1 MPQVAKPMSAKEV
14 AALKAGSHAVGGA
27 AGLYLVVAQSG
38 GRSWLLRASVNGKR
52 REFGLGSYPAVSL
65 AEARTKAVEARDRIK
80 AGVDPIQHK
89 RVTQAEQEGRKTFG
103 QVAEIVIKRKQT
115 ESKNAKH
122 AAQWRSTLETYCKP
136 IWSMDVDAI
145 TIHDVLSVL
154 EPIWSTKTE
163 TATRV
168 RQRIEAVLGVAIASD
183 WRKGDNVAGWDR
195 YLKHTSLP
203 TPAHVSKVKHHA
215 ALYIDDAPGFMA
227 SVRQQN
233 TLTARLVEFIML
245 TAVRSGEARLATWDE
260 IDLQARVWTIPEE
273 RMKAGGK
280 HRVPLSDAA
289 VKLLEGMPRMYE
301 SEFVF
306 PGYQGR
312 RMSENT
318 PGQVIKRL
326 GYNVTIHGMRSTFR
340 DWADER
346 TDAPHHVCEKALA
359 HTIKNQAEA
368 AYRRSDLLEKRRP
381 LMEQWAAF
389 LSP

>member
-103 QVAEIVIKRKQT
+103 QVAEIVIQRKQE
-115 ESKNAKH
+115 ESRNAKH
-122 AAQWRSTLETYCKP
+122 SAQWRSTLTTYCKP
-136 IWSMDVDAI
+136 IWDTDVDSL
-145 TIHDVLSVL
+145 TISDIQGVLD
-154 EPIWSTKTE
+154 PIWTSKTE

-168 RQRIEAVLGVAIASD
+168 RQRIEAVLGTAIVNG
-183 WRKGDNVAGWDR
+183 WRQGANVAVWRG
-195 YLKHTSLP
+195 YLEHALP
-203 TPAHVSKVKHHA
+203 RPSKVAKVKHHT
-215 ALYIDDAPGFMA
+215 ALDVDEAPAFMA

-260 IDLQARVWTIPEE
+260 IDLDGRVWTIPAD
-273 RMKAGGK
+273 RMKAGRE
-280 HRVPLSDAA
+280 HRVPLSGAA

-326 GYNVTIHGMRSTFR
+326 GYSVTIHGMRSTFR
-340 DWADER
+340 VWADER
-346 TDAPHHVCEKALA
+346 TDAPHHVAEMALA
-359 HTIKNQAEA
+359 HRIKNQAEA
-368 AYRRSDLLEKRRP
+368 AYRRSDLIEKRRD
-381 LMEQWAAF
+381 LMQQWAAF
-389 LSP
+389 LAK